1 MTTQMQTQAKSL
13 SQPRRLS
20 VAAQAM
26 MVMLFG
32 VFLVGTAGFSH
43 MEVLHNAGHDTRH
56 SNGFPCH

>member
-1 MTTQMQTQAKSL
+1 MSIQASTQTAAQS
-13 SQPRRLS
+13 RRLS
-20 VAAQAM
+20 AAAQAM

-43 MEVLHNAGHDTRH
+43 MDVMHNAGHDTRH

>member
-1 MTTQMQTQAKSL
+1 MSTQISQQTEV
-13 SQPRRLS
+13 QPRRLS
-20 VAAQAM
+20 AAAQAM

-43 MEVLHNAGHDTRH
+43 MDVMHNAGHDTRH

>member
-1 MTTQMQTQAKSL
+1 MSTQTSTQTAAP
-13 SQPRRLS
+13 PRRLS

-26 MVMLFG
+26 MVMMFG

-43 MEVLHNAGHDTRH
+43 MDVMHKAGHDTRH

>member
-1 MTTQMQTQAKSL
+1 MSIQTSTQATA
-13 SQPRRLS
+13 QPRRLS

-43 MEVLHNAGHDTRH
+43 MEVMHNAGHDTRH